1 MKTNMNFRVEELMLV
16 NQKFS
21 LIQKAI
27 IAILVLVLCLAV
39 LHGANSMQV
48 KFALVPMQVGHQII
62 TVQLADTNDKRLQ
75 GLMGQETLENG
86 LVLVY
91 DKPWRIKL
99 WMKNTPSALD
109 VAFIDEDWMISQI
122 NQMEPFSLVVHESL
136 KPSIAALEMP
146 LGWFKAN
153 QIELGTRVHMC
164 HKENEYC
171 TKKAIR

>member
-1 MKTNMNFRVEELMLV
+1 MPVLER
-16 NQKFS
+16 FS
-21 LIQKAI
+21 LAQKAI
-27 IAILVLVLCLAV
+27 IAILVLVICIVV
-39 LHGANSMQV
+39 LHGTSSKEV
-48 KFALVPMQVGHQII
+48 KFELVPMQVGHQII

-109 VAFIDEDWMISQI
+109 VAFIDENWMISQI
-122 NQMEPFSLVVHESL
+122 NQMEPFSLVVHESI

-153 QIELGTRVHMC
+153 QIEIGATVHLC
-164 HKENEYC
+164 HKEKEYC
-171 TKKAIR
+171 IQKAIR